1 MKIEMLTRQPYQSGI
16 ANKASA
22 STLSAM

>member
-1 MKIEMLTRQPYQSGI
+1 MKIEMLTRQPYQSRI